1 MKIKLFGTEIYLSFL
16 FFALLTVML
25 ATDKT
30 GFLLPTFF
38 AVLMHEIGH
47 LFIMWV
53 LDCTPKSIRVIPAS
67 VQIVNSFS
75 RGYKN
80 DILIA
85 FSGPLVNILL
95 FSVLYYNYLCFK
107 NEFTL
112 HFALLNL
119 LIGIFNLLP
128 VKGLD
133 GGTILFSLL
142 CKFIDIDRAAW
153 IVKIITVIFA
163 TAIII
168 LAVLLSVNGKMNL
181 SLYIMGIYLLI
192 TCLIKT

>member
-1 MKIKLFGTEIYLSFL
+1 MKFKLFGTEIYLSSL
-16 FFALLTVML
+16 FMAFITVML

-30 GFLLPTFF
+30 GFMLPTLF
-38 AVLMHEIGH
+38 AVLMHEFGH

-53 LDCTPKSIRVIPAS
+53 LNCTPKRIKLIPAS

-85 FSGPLVNILL
+85 LSGPCVNLLL

-112 HFALLNL
+112 YFALLNL
-119 LIGIFNLLP
+119 LIGVFNLLP

-142 CKFIDIDRAAW
+142 CKFTDINRAVL
-153 IVKIITVIFA
+153 IVRLITVIFA
-163 TAIII
+163 LAVIIT
-168 LAVLLSVNGKMNL
+168 AVLLTLGGKLNA
-181 SLYIMGIYLLI
+181 SLYIIGIYLLI
-192 TCLIKT
+192 MCLMKT

>member
-1 MKIKLFGTEIYLSFL
+1 MAFIT
-16 FFALLTVML
+16 AML

-30 GFLLPTFF
+30 GFMLPTLF
-38 AVLMHEIGH
+38 AVLMHEFGH

-53 LDCTPKSIRVIPAS
+53 LDCTPKKIKLIPAS

-85 FSGPLVNILL
+85 LSGPCVNLLL

-112 HFALLNL
+112 YFALLNL
-119 LIGIFNLLP
+119 LIGVFNLLP

-142 CKFIDIDRAAW
+142 CKFTDINRAVL
-153 IVKIITVIFA
+153 IVKLITAIFALAVIIT
-163 TAIII
+163 
-168 LAVLLSVNGKMNL
+168 AVLLTIGGKLNA
-181 SLYIMGIYLLI
+181 SLYIIGIYLLI
-192 TCLIKT
+192 MCLIKI

>member
-1 MKIKLFGTEIYLSFL
+1 VKFKLFGTEIYLSFL
-16 FFALLTVML
+16 FMAFITAML

-30 GFLLPTFF
+30 GFMLPTLF
-38 AVLMHEIGH
+38 AVLMHEFGH

-53 LDCTPKSIRVIPAS
+53 LDCTPKRIKLIPAS

-85 FSGPLVNILL
+85 LSGPCVNLLL

-112 HFALLNL
+112 YFALLNL
-119 LIGIFNLLP
+119 LIGVFNLLP

-142 CKFIDIDRAAW
+142 CKFTDINRAVL
-153 IVKIITVIFA
+153 IVKLITAIFALAVIIT
-163 TAIII
+163 
-168 LAVLLSVNGKMNL
+168 AVLLTIGGKLNA
-181 SLYIMGIYLLI
+181 SLYIIGIYLLI
-192 TCLIKT
+192 MCLIKI

>member
-1 MKIKLFGTEIYLSFL
+1 MKFKLFGTEIYLSFL
-16 FFALLTVML
+16 FMAFITAML

-30 GFLLPTFF
+30 GFMLPTLF
-38 AVLMHEIGH
+38 AVLMHEFGH

-53 LDCTPKSIRVIPAS
+53 LDCTPKRIKLIPAS

-85 FSGPLVNILL
+85 LSGPCVNLLL

-112 HFALLNL
+112 YFALLNL
-119 LIGIFNLLP
+119 LIGVFNLLP

-142 CKFIDIDRAAW
+142 CKFTDINRAVL
-153 IVKIITVIFA
+153 IVKLITAIFALAVIIT
-163 TAIII
+163 
-168 LAVLLSVNGKMNL
+168 AVLLTLGGKLNA

-192 TCLIKT
+192 MCLIKI

>member
-1 MKIKLFGTEIYLSFL
+1 MKFKLFGTEIYLSFL
-16 FFALLTVML
+16 FMAFITVML

-30 GFLLPTFF
+30 GFMLPTLF
-38 AVLMHEIGH
+38 AVLMHEFGH

-53 LDCTPKSIRVIPAS
+53 LDCTPKRIKLIPAS

-85 FSGPLVNILL
+85 LSGPCVNLLL

-112 HFALLNL
+112 YFALLNL
-119 LIGIFNLLP
+119 LIGVFNLLP

-142 CKFIDIDRAAW
+142 CKFTDINRAVL
-153 IVKIITVIFA
+153 IVRLITVIFA
-163 TAIII
+163 LAVIIT
-168 LAVLLSVNGKMNL
+168 AVLLTLGGKLNA
-181 SLYIMGIYLLI
+181 SLYIIGIYLLI
-192 TCLIKT
+192 MCLMKT

>member
-1 MKIKLFGTEIYLSFL
+1 MKFKIFGTEIYLSFL
-16 FFALLTVML
+16 FFAFLTLML

-30 GFLLPTFF
+30 GFLLPMFF

-53 LDCTPKSIRVIPAS
+53 LDCSPKSIRLIPAS

-85 FSGPLVNILL
+85 LAGPLVNVLF
-95 FSVLYYNYLCFK
+95 FSVLYYNYLCFG

-112 HFALLNL
+112 YFALLNL

-133 GGTILFSLL
+133 GGTIVFSLL
-142 CKFIDIDRAAW
+142 CKFTNINRAVL
-153 IVKIITVIFA
+153 ILKLITAIFA
-163 TAIII
+163 LAIIL
-168 LAVLLSVNGKMNL
+168 LAVLFSINGKINL

-192 TCLIKT
+192 TCLMKV

>member
-1 MKIKLFGTEIYLSFL
+1 MKFKLFGTEIYLSFL
-16 FFALLTVML
+16 FMAFITAML

-30 GFLLPTFF
+30 GFMLPTLF
-38 AVLMHEIGH
+38 AVLMHEFGH

-53 LDCTPKSIRVIPAS
+53 LDCTPKKIKLIPAS

-85 FSGPLVNILL
+85 LSGPCVNLLL

-112 HFALLNL
+112 YFALLNL
-119 LIGIFNLLP
+119 LIGVFNLLP

-142 CKFIDIDRAAW
+142 CKFTDINRAVL
-153 IVKIITVIFA
+153 IVKLITAIFALAVIIT
-163 TAIII
+163 
-168 LAVLLSVNGKMNL
+168 AVLLTIGGKLNA
-181 SLYIMGIYLLI
+181 SLYIIGIYLLI
-192 TCLIKT
+192 MCLIKI